1 MSERALAPVRGA
13 KCGERAA
20 HATEGGL
27 STQRVARVGRM
38 AQRRARGGTPRARPR
53 PSCRRGRLTSLET
66 EDLKV
71 RPREQHASQGREL
84 GGGRHLA
91 TRRAPPTAPAV
102 LKFTTSSHKLFGRSP
117 FVDFLKLS
125 KTACRGN
132 HELDSTSAAIRWWQL
147 DARAREAACVNPR
160 AHFQNSASRTLR
172 RRSDRVRAW
181 CRSPGAPQPQ
191 QSRIPSARHIR

>member
-1 MSERALAPVRGA
+1 MKGRSTDAPAWSRAVERSASECEPPRSQRSSSWASCSGSGEATPGECSTGEEDVQGDGDEAGLGVLGGGKVAPTAAHVAERALAPVRGA

-38 AQRRARGGTPRARPR
+38 AQRRRAAV
-53 PSCRRGRLTSLET
+53 RREHALVRHVVGDDSTSLET

-117 FVDFLKLS
+117 
-125 KTACRGN
+125 
-132 HELDSTSAAIRWWQL
+132 
-147 DARAREAACVNPR
+147 
-160 AHFQNSASRTLR
+160 LR
-172 RRSDRVRAW
+172 IS
-181 CRSPGAPQPQ
+181 
-191 QSRIPSARHIR
+191 